1 MPASVIK
8 PIMAAAFLSDPL
20 VGARW
25 LAIEHVDIARAATPT
40 RDSLRGQL
48 MRSNSARFLD
58 RMFCADQGFINCRRP
73 WEVQSAALTFGW
85 NGGCAEAADDCG
97 KRDILFGRAIDAS
110 DESGVVTPFAL
121 RVPYGRLLVQ
131 PIGNKIGAPLRL
143 RTATQLDT
151 AKVQRCAAGA
161 DGKRLTGDDWE
172 KCRGGGVVDIVAEGW
187 GQGQAR
193 STALGVAGMM
203 AALAAAANGQ
213 ATVEKPHLVHAVR
226 GVGAADASRL
236 ESAVLRWNLA
246 APEPN
251 KIAPDAAAI
260 ILSGLSYSH
269 RAGTARLACEQVFD
283 ANVCRD
289 IDWIAGKTGTPT
301 FPNDGRS
308 LDEIARLCGG
318 TAAKGHGDHSA
329 CGPLRP
335 YKWYTAAYRT
345 DRSDMRWTKVIGVL
359 TERNWIADTGR
370 IHGAGDLGPNPA
382 AEIALQIVARHA
394 GVLAEGGK

>member
-1 MPASVIK
+1 M
-8 PIMAAAFLSDPL
+8 
-20 VGARW
+20 
-25 LAIEHVDIARAATPT
+25 
-40 RDSLRGQL
+40 
-48 MRSNSARFLD
+48 
-58 RMFCADQGFINCRRP
+58 
-73 WEVQSAALTFGW
+73 
-85 NGGCAEAADDCG
+85 
-97 KRDILFGRAIDAS
+97 
-110 DESGVVTPFAL
+110 
-121 RVPYGRLLVQ
+121 
-131 PIGNKIGAPLRL
+131 
-143 RTATQLDT
+143 
-151 AKVQRCAAGA
+151 
-161 DGKRLTGDDWE
+161 
-172 KCRGGGVVDIVAEGW
+172 
-187 GQGQAR
+187 
-193 STALGVAGMM
+193 
-203 AALAAAANGQ
+203 
-213 ATVEKPHLVHAVR
+213 R